1 MGAADRGV
9 AVAGGA
15 GCAARDAKHVPT
27 GGPFAAQD
35 AAMIGG
41 GEIDAA
47 ARITTKAPM

>member
-1 MGAADRGV
+1 VAA
-9 AVAGGA
+9 AGGA
-15 GCAARDAKHVPT
+15 GTTPDCPARDAKHVPT